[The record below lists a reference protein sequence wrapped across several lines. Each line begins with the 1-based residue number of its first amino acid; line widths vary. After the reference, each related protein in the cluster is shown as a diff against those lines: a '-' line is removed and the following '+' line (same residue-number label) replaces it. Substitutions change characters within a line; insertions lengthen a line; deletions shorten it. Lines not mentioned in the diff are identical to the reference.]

1 MKSCLAF
8 VVIVSASAAAA
19 GQISVV
25 NPPNIVT
32 PAPVIPVAPPV
43 PTVSTPSVSAPSVS
57 TPTVS
62 APSVV
67 TPTVSTDVV
76 LPGFG
81 NFAPDA
87 GTGGG
92 LSGARRGTLP
102 TAVMSFPV
110 ERMTIPQMQQAL
122 ISISQLLASGRLR
135 PAQAAVLQQQADR
148 MVQALNAGG

>member
-8 VVIVSASAAAA
+8 LVIVSASAAGA

-32 PAPVIPVAPPV
+32 PAPVIPVTPSV
-43 PTVSTPSVSAPSVS
+43 PAVSTPSVSTPSVS
-57 TPTVS
+57 
-62 APSVV
+62 

-81 NFAPDA
+81 NFSPNA
-87 GTGGG
+87 GAGGG
-92 LSGARRGTLP
+92 LSGARRGELP
-102 TAVMSFPV
+102 AAVASFPV